1 MRFPPTP
8 RRRFLAEAG
17 RVAATGALLQTA
29 ALDPLSAVAGD
40 LGRARTI
47 SIFHTTDLH
56 GRILPTSTYEGLD
69 DVGGFARCATCLR
82 QWRAQSPHS
91 LTVDVGD
98 VVQGTAVSLDRGGN
112 LMMELFNQLEYDA
125 WTLGNHDF
133 DWGPEKLLA
142 NIALAKAPAL
152 SANLAIPAA
161 DGGAGT
167 GAWRGIKPWMIRD
180 VGGFRIALV
189 GLITP
194 GLSSWLA
201 AETLGGLEATDPVEA
216 LRTSVAEARGAG
228 ADAVV
233 VLGHMGWRFKDD
245 YANPVRQI
253 LRDVKDIDVYL
264 AGHSHQNQ
272 PSWMLHNVVCSQAS
286 YYGIHC
292 GRVDLTF
299 DLESR
304 KLIDRRAFTL
314 LMDDRFPLDPLV
326 MQLAQPDLAGAEAQ
340 LARTV
345 ATATQKIA
353 GGGRGSRLG
362 ELLCAAFASALS
374 QQGTPVEGVFHGT
387 FSSGDLAAG
396 PVTVADCWRII
407 PYENLL
413 VTGELSAG
421 ELLEVLR
428 EDAADKKSDRMLWPF
443 ETIRGDNGQPAAL
456 HLAGEPV
463 DPGRRFMIA
472 CNSYDSQSGGRR
484 LHRLCEL
491 LARPEAK
498 RTLTAIDTRTALIGF
513 CLRSGTL
520 A

>member
-1 MRFPPTP
+1 MRFSPTP

-17 RVAATGALLQTA
+17 RVAASGALLQTA
-29 ALDPLSAVAGD
+29 ALAPLPAVAGD

-82 QWRAQSPHS
+82 QWRQQSPHS

-112 LMMELFNQLEYDA
+112 LMMELFNQLDYDA

-142 NIALAKAPAL
+142 NIALAKAPVL

-161 DGGAGT
+161 AGGEGT
-167 GAWRGIKPWMIRD
+167 GAWRGIKPWTIRE

-216 LRTSVAEARGAG
+216 LRSSVAEARAAG

-245 YANPVRQI
+245 YANPVRAI
-253 LRDVKDIDVYL
+253 LRDTQDIDVYL

-272 PSWMLHNVVCSQAS
+272 PSWMAHNVVCSQAS

-340 LARTV
+340 LSRTV
-345 ATATQKIA
+345 ATAAQKFA

-374 QQGTPVEGVFHGT
+374 QQGTPVEAVFHGT

-443 ETIRGDNGQPAAL
+443 ETIRGDNGLPAAL

-463 DPGRRFMIA
+463 DPGRRFTFC

-520 A
+520 S